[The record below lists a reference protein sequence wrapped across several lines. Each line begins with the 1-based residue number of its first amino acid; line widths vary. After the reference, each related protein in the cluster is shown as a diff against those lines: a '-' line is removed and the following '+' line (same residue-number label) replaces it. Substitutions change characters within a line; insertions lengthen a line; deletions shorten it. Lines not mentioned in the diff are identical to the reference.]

1 MPNLGPYPSKDSND
15 KFRDV
20 GEHKF
25 EEQVLAV
32 LRMPRGH
39 PAGADARARLLED
52 EAEVRDLIMRYAHL
66 QDLGQFDDL
75 LALCTDD
82 VQRVLSGTLDQVAR
96 GKEDL
101 RAKLAEPVAV
111 AGAHAVLAPADV
123 RSRHLITDEVVRV
136 AEDGARAMAVAQ
148 FAVVLTP
155 GQGEFAHGQHEG
167 TYLFEFR
174 KEDGEWR
181 FSRQVIDS
189 NTARNPLMTV
199 QPLG

>member
-1 MPNLGPYPSKDSND
+1 M
-15 KFRDV
+15 

-25 EEQVLAV
+25 DDQVLDV
-32 LRMPRGH
+32 LRRPRPR
-39 PAGADARARLLED
+39 PATTDALVRLLED
-52 EAEVRDLIMRYAHL
+52 EAELRDLIMRYAHL

-82 VQRVLSGTLDQVAR
+82 VERVLSGTLDQTAR
-96 GKEDL
+96 GREDL
-101 RAKLAEPVAV
+101 RSKLSEPVAV
-111 AGAHAVLAPADV
+111 AGGRAVLEPADV

-136 AEDGARAMAVAQ
+136 SEDGAHAAAVAQ

-155 GQGEFAHGQHEG
+155 GQGEFRHGQHEG

-174 KEDGEWR
+174 KEHGQWR
-181 FSRQVIDS
+181 FARQVIES

-199 QPLG
+199 QPLT